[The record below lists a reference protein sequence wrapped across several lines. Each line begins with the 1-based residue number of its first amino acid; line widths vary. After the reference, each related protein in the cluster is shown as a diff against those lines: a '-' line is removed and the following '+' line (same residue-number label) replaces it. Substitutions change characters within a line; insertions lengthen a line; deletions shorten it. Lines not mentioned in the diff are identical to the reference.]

1 MSKISLDLSSIKSA
15 GIYTIEIDESQRI
28 ETQVSALRLLV
39 GFAGKGPFNRPV
51 YLQNDAQRQKLFG
64 DIDSKLEK
72 KGCFFNRAAQ
82 TMLENSPILAL
93 NLLKVDDSYD
103 GPDQV
108 NYVALSLDAGS
119 KNPVVTDPGLV
130 YGEVDYLA
138 DTVDKDIYGSS
149 VGDVIPFVGKAPY
162 ASLFDRSRFWTP
174 SAANLMQVASVGLG
188 VAGKTNV
195 GNFEKSNFINF
206 ANTGTDEISLLVY
219 KPEGFTGYDVTAKDW
234 YGGEEN
240 IPFGWIRPSDYMS
253 DYFIRVVAVKGNWS
267 NYPIL
272 SSDSTWSNYFDSK
285 GIRKDKIFQFSQA
298 EGVTFVGSWTG
309 SIIPDFTDKQGNYL
323 YILDRVNAQTESTG
337 VLMSINEDA
346 MQVISYDKNGVDLTT
361 GQQTGTGCWVYDYDG
376 NNEADSDA
384 GESEIG
390 ENGFLIDMVGHN
402 FRNGVIS
409 GSKSKVTELTKTY
422 KSIIFD
428 NSTGNLD
435 TSVYYLDNA
444 SVGSSTGNATVK
456 IPKIV
461 TSKATD
467 GQYLANPGEVLKL
480 YPVYDASTNR
490 IIELKAGG
498 YKYVALSESY
508 VKEVNQYVLGALKIY
523 KEDGTMSDQ
532 MVTECLPNGVTAKLN
547 KKSFVDFYENVSVFY
562 GNYASMNAST
572 KHVYVYSVRGNN
584 DGDKKTAEVVDETI
598 VDLTSQ
604 APIGVKIPATATTD
618 TSVYSFYYN
627 GTEYLINAS
636 TGASVK
642 GKIYSRTTDTSTK
655 KYGINFLSYNYVSDS
670 MDDNNITCN
679 VRNAY
684 YFNGQ
689 KNTSTFTDPVNLTD
703 ASTFIGGNPVPTDIR
718 NMFIV
723 TNLDDAADITVG
735 DFVEN
740 IAINNRNGEATKF
753 GIIPGITRVTKK
765 VFVNMTSSNQFTY
778 NGQTYKYDASK
789 GVISTKNGKRGFYLF
804 TTIDPVYISNTNIIR
819 RQLPISD
826 DAISKSLRFI
836 PLKGLHISARHR
848 PGYDENGRISIN
860 EGIKKIYSVLEDEGI
875 QRGLCNSNMVDYRY
889 IVDSMSYGLDDNL
902 GGKVYLARL
911 AYNREKTTALL
922 NAPSKHQFEISSDP
936 CFCATYDANTYVK
949 PSFSTKYIAEGGN
962 PDMYSTKM
970 FSVINTEANGSKYSA
985 VFFPHLIYRE
995 NGHNIIVPPAAD
1007 ISNTFMHKFQ
1017 GGDPYAIVANMDGVI
1032 SNNKVVG
1039 LECDLDTEDRDYL
1052 EPIGINS
1059 LIRENG
1065 LIKIYG
1071 NQTCYQETK
1080 SDFNKL
1086 NTRETLNTLEIA
1098 VYNILKTY
1106 NFKYNN
1112 PQTRASIT
1120 TAITPVLEAMK
1131 LSGAIDWYELICDET
1146 NNTAEIIDQYL
1157 GIVDINLV
1165 VGHGMERIVNRIRL
1179 RKHTDIPA

>member
-28 ETQVSALRLLV
+28 ESQVSALRLLV

-51 YLQNDAQRQKLFG
+51 YIQNDSQRQKLFG

-82 TMLENSPILAL
+82 TMLANSPILAL
-93 NLLKVDDSYD
+93 NLLKVDDSFD

-119 KNPVVTDPGLV
+119 KNPAVTDPGLV

-138 DTVDKDIYGSS
+138 DSIDYEIYGTSTGS
-149 VGDVIPFVGKAPY
+149 VIPFVGKAPY
-162 ASLFDRSRFWTP
+162 ASLFDRSRFWIP

-195 GNFEKSNFINF
+195 GNYEKSNFINF

-253 DYFIRVVAVKGNWS
+253 DYFIRVIAVKGNWS
-267 NYPIL
+267 NYSIL
-272 SSDSTWSNYFDSK
+272 SSDSTWGNYFDSK
-285 GIRKDKIFQFSQA
+285 GIMKDKIYQFSQA

-309 SIIPDFTDKQGNYL
+309 SIIPDFIDKQGNYL

-337 VLMSINEDA
+337 VLMTINEDA
-346 MQVISYDKNGVDLTT
+346 MQVVSYDKNGVDLTT
-361 GQQTGTGCWVYDYDG
+361 GQKTGTGCWVYDYDE
-376 NNEADSDA
+376 NNEADSEA

-402 FRNGVIS
+402 FRNGVVS
-409 GSKSKVTELTKTY
+409 GSKTTITDLKTSY
-422 KSIIFD
+422 KPIVFD
-428 NSTGNLD
+428 GSTGNLD
-435 TSVYYLDNA
+435 GSVYYIDNA
-444 SVGSSTGNATVK
+444 SVSDSENTTVK
-456 IPKIV
+456 YPKLAPSDK
-461 TSKATD
+461 TSGDYNAKAN
-467 GQYLANPGEVLKL
+467 QELRL
-480 YPVYDASTNR
+480 YAVYDASTNR
-490 IIELKAGG
+490 IIELKEGG
-498 YKYVALSESY
+498 YKYVALSSDEATRVIDSSNISTTI
-508 VKEVNQYVLGALKIY
+508 KALNIY
-523 KEDGTMSDQ
+523 DENGKKFNP
-532 MVTECLPNGVTAKLN
+532 VTSVGSALPTGVTNVKIN
-547 KKSFVDFYENVSVFY
+547 KKSYKNFSEDASVFY
-562 GNYASMNAST
+562 GSYASMNTST
-572 KHVYVYSVRGNN
+572 KQVYVYSVRTGDNN
-584 DGDKKTAEVVDETI
+584 ESEVVDETI
-598 VDLTSQ
+598 IDLTSQ
-604 APIGVKIPATATTD
+604 EQTKVKINTTD
-618 TSVYSFYYN
+618 TSVYSIYYN

-636 TGASVK
+636 NGTM
-642 GKIYSRTTDTSTK
+642 YTRTTDTTTK
-655 KYGINFLSYNYVSDS
+655 KFGINFLSYNYVSDS
-670 MDDNNITCN
+670 MDDNDVTCN

-689 KNTSTFTDPVNLTD
+689 VNSSTNNDPVTLKN
-703 ASTFIGGNPVPTDIR
+703 ASTFFNENPVPADIR

-723 TNLDDAADITVG
+723 TTIDDAAEITVG
-735 DFVEN
+735 DYIEN
-740 IAINNRNGEATKF
+740 IAINNKNGDATRF

-765 VFVNMTSSNQFTY
+765 VFVNLTSSNIFTY
-778 NGQTYKYDASK
+778 GGKTYKYNALN

-804 TTIDPVYISNTNIIR
+804 TTIDPVYISNQNIIR
-819 RQLPISD
+819 RQLPISSD
-826 DAISKSLRFI
+826 VISKSLRFI

-889 IVDSMSYGLDDNL
+889 IVDSMSYGLDSNL

-936 CFCATYDANTYVK
+936 CFCATYDANAYVK

-1032 SNNKVVG
+1032 SNTKVIG

-1065 LIKIYG
+1065 IIKIYG

-1098 VYNILKTY
+1098 VYNVLKTY

-1112 PQTRASIT
+1112 PQTRASIV
-1120 TAITPVLEAMK
+1120 TAITPILESMK

-1157 GIVDINLV
+1157 GIVDINVV

-1179 RKHTDIPA
+1179 RKHTDIPTT

>member
-51 YLQNDAQRQKLFG
+51 YIQNDAQRQKLFG

-108 NYVALSLDAGS
+108 NYVALSLDAGA
-119 KNPVVTDPGLV
+119 KNPAVTDPGLV

-138 DTVDKDIYGSS
+138 DTIDNEIYGTST
-149 VGDVIPFVGKAPY
+149 GNVIPFVGKAPY
-162 ASLFDRSRFWTP
+162 ASMFDRSRFWIP

-188 VAGKTNV
+188 VAGKTMV

-206 ANTGTDEISLLVY
+206 ANTGTDEVSLLVY
-219 KPEGFTGYDVTAKDW
+219 KPEGFAGYDVTAKDW

-272 SSDSTWSNYFDSK
+272 SSDSTWGNYFDSK

-298 EGVTFVGSWTG
+298 EGVTFIGSWTG
-309 SIIPDFTDKQGNYL
+309 SIIPDFTDKQGNYW
-323 YILDRVNAQTESTG
+323 YILDKVNAQTESTG
-337 VLMSINEDA
+337 ILMTINEDA

-402 FRNGVIS
+402 FRNGVAG
-409 GSKSKVTELTKTY
+409 GSKSKISELTKKY

-428 NSTGNLD
+428 ASTGNLD
-435 TSVYYLDNA
+435 GSVYYLDNA
-444 SVGSSTGNATVK
+444 SVGTAKENASVK
-456 IPKIV
+456 YPKI
-461 TSKATD
+461 ATETKSAGD
-467 GQYLANPGEVLKL
+467 YNAASGSALRL

-490 IIELKAGG
+490 IIELKDGG
-498 YKYVALSESY
+498 YKYVAISADRAESISDASI
-508 VKEVNQYVLGALKIY
+508 KALKIY
-523 KEDGTMSDQ
+523 KEDGTANASTVSQ
-532 MVTECLPNGVTAKLN
+532 ALPAGVTSVKIN
-547 KKSFVDFYENVSVFY
+547 KKSYKDFYENASVFY
-562 GNYASMNAST
+562 GNYASMNTST
-572 KHVYVYSVRGNN
+572 KQVYVYSVRNGADN
-584 DGDKKTAEVVDETI
+584 TPEVVDETI
-598 VDLTSQ
+598 VDMTTQ
-604 APIGVKIPATATTD
+604 VPVGVKIPENATTD
-618 TSVYSFYYN
+618 SSVYTFYYN
-627 GTEYLINAS
+627 GKEYLINAS
-636 TGASVK
+636 TGTLPK
-642 GKIYSRTTDTSTK
+642 GNIYTRTTDNSAK
-655 KYGINFLSYNYVSDS
+655 KYGINFLSYNYVSNS
-670 MDDNNITCN
+670 ADDNNVTCN

-689 KNTSTFTDPVNLTD
+689 KNSSTINDPVTLADTSTFFNE
-703 ASTFIGGNPVPTDIR
+703 NPVPKDIR

-723 TNLDDAADITVG
+723 TTLDDAAEITVG

-740 IAINNRNGEATKF
+740 IAINNNNGDATKF

-765 VFVNMTSSNQFTY
+765 IFVNLTSSNVFTY
-778 NGQTYKYDASK
+778 GGQTYKYDATK

-804 TTIDPVYISNTNIIR
+804 TTIDPVYISNSNIIR
-819 RQLPISD
+819 RQLPISS

-1032 SNNKVVG
+1032 SNNKVIG

-1059 LIRENG
+1059 LIRENN

-1098 VYNILKTY
+1098 VYNVLKTY

-1112 PQTRASIT
+1112 PQTRASIV
-1120 TAITPVLEAMK
+1120 TAITPILEAMK

-1157 GIVDINLV
+1157 GIVDINVV

>member
-51 YLQNDAQRQKLFG
+51 YIQNDAQRQKLFG

-108 NYVALSLDAGS
+108 NYVALSLDAGA
-119 KNPVVTDPGLV
+119 KNPAVTDPGLV

-138 DTVDKDIYGSS
+138 DTIDNEIYGTST
-149 VGDVIPFVGKAPY
+149 GNVIPFVGKAPY
-162 ASLFDRSRFWTP
+162 ASMFDRSRFWIP

-188 VAGKTNV
+188 VAGKTMV

-206 ANTGTDEISLLVY
+206 ANTGTDEVSLLVY
-219 KPEGFTGYDVTAKDW
+219 KPEGFAGYDVTAKDW

-272 SSDSTWSNYFDSK
+272 SSDSTWGNYFDSK

-298 EGVTFVGSWTG
+298 EGVTFIGSWTG
-309 SIIPDFTDKQGNYL
+309 SIIPDFTDKQGNYW
-323 YILDRVNAQTESTG
+323 YILDKVNAQTESTG
-337 VLMSINEDA
+337 ILMTINEDA

-402 FRNGVIS
+402 FRNGVAG
-409 GSKSKVTELTKTY
+409 GSKSKISELTKKY

-428 NSTGNLD
+428 ASTGNLD
-435 TSVYYLDNA
+435 GSVYYLDNA
-444 SVGSSTGNATVK
+444 SVGTAKENASVK
-456 IPKIV
+456 YPKIV
-461 TSKATD
+461 TETKSAGD
-467 GQYLANPGEVLKL
+467 YNAASGSALRL

-490 IIELKAGG
+490 IIELKEGG
-498 YKYVALSESY
+498 YKYVAISADRAESISDASI
-508 VKEVNQYVLGALKIY
+508 KALKIY
-523 KEDGTMSDQ
+523 TENGTANASTVSQ
-532 MVTECLPNGVTAKLN
+532 ALPAGVTSVKIN
-547 KKSFVDFYENVSVFY
+547 KKSYKDFYENASVFY
-562 GNYASMNAST
+562 GNYASMNTST
-572 KHVYVYSVRGNN
+572 KQVYVYSVRNGADN
-584 DGDKKTAEVVDETI
+584 TPEVVDETI
-598 VDLTSQ
+598 VDMTTQ
-604 APIGVKIPATATTD
+604 VPVGVKIPDTATTD
-618 TSVYSFYYN
+618 SSVYTFYYN
-627 GTEYLINAS
+627 GKEYLINAS
-636 TGASVK
+636 TGTLPK
-642 GKIYSRTTDTSTK
+642 GNIYTRTTDNSAK
-655 KYGINFLSYNYVSDS
+655 KYGINFLSYNYVSNS
-670 MDDNNITCN
+670 ADDNNVTCN

-689 KNTSTFTDPVNLTD
+689 KNSSTINDPVTLADTSTFFNE
-703 ASTFIGGNPVPTDIR
+703 NPVPKDIR

-723 TNLDDAADITVG
+723 TTLDDAAEITVG

-740 IAINNRNGEATKF
+740 IAINNNNGDATKF

-765 VFVNMTSSNQFTY
+765 IFVNLTSSNVFTY
-778 NGQTYKYDASK
+778 GGQTYKYDATK

-804 TTIDPVYISNTNIIR
+804 TTIDPVYISNSNIIR
-819 RQLPISD
+819 RQLPISS

-1032 SNNKVVG
+1032 SNNKVIG

-1059 LIRENG
+1059 LIRENNI
-1065 LIKIYG
+1065 IKIYG

-1098 VYNILKTY
+1098 VYNVLKTY

-1112 PQTRASIT
+1112 PQTRASIV
-1120 TAITPVLEAMK
+1120 TAITPILEAMK

-1157 GIVDINLV
+1157 GIVDINVV